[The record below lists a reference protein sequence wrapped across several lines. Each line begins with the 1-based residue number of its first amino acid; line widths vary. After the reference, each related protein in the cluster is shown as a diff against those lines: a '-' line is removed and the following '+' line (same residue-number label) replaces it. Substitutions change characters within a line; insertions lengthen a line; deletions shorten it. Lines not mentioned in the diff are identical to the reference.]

1 MTQRPHEVHEHE
13 HEEHG
18 KEQMSMTDT
27 FAFLNS
33 ENWLAELQQRL
44 DTESA
49 EFYKGELQ
57 DAAENELGYC
67 IDERPI
73 KEVSS
78 MENRPLKPAFV
89 GGAAGWIV
97 LFMAF
102 GQSREEATDSTQELY
117 NQVGWNTMEFHID
130 DEHGHIEDETVLEE
144 REVGC
149 GFLGVAS
156 NVVETMKAVFAG
168 RYALESATVDGP
180 AIIAEARQAGDTV
193 VPLTGDHKNAEYE
206 AKVVVNTVAGKTLDR
221 GALYAENPAFL
232 WDAWATIGDNVRE
245 QFNQLAGQELSADDF
260 FRIQAALHLI
270 TGAALNAVSFDQ
282 DTKNVVLVQ

>member
-1 MTQRPHEVHEHE
+1 M
-13 HEEHG
+13 
-18 KEQMSMTDT
+18 EQMSSREM
-27 FAFLNS
+27 FSFLNN
-33 ENWLAELQQRL
+33 ENWFEELGHRL
-44 DTESA
+44 DTESV

-57 DAAENELGYC
+57 PAAENELGYC

-117 NQVGWNTMEFHID
+117 NQVGWNSMEFHID
-130 DEHGHIEDETVLEE
+130 DEHGHIEDESELDN

-149 GFLGVAS
+149 GFLGVAT
-156 NVVETMKAVFAG
+156 NVIETMKQVFVN
-168 RYALESATVDGP
+168 RYNIQSAQVDGK
-180 AIIAEARQAGDTV
+180 AIISEARQVGNTV
-193 VPLTGDHKNAEYE
+193 VPLTGDHKNAGYE
-206 AKVVVNTVAGKTLDR
+206 AKVVVNTNSGTTLDR
-221 GALYAENPAFL
+221 GALYAQNPAFL
-232 WDAWATIGDNVRE
+232 WDAWATTGDTVRE
-245 QFNQLAGQELSADDF
+245 QFNQLAGQDLSADDF

-270 TGAALNAVSFDQ
+270 TGAALNAVSFEQ
-282 DTKNVVLVQ
+282 QTKNVVLI